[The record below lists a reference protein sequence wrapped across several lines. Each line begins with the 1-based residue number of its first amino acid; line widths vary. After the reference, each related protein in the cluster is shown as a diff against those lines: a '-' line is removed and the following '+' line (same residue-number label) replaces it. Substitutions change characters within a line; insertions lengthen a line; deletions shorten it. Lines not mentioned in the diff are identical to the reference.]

1 MLRNRHTRS
10 AAFVER
16 VVRQNW
22 TVPST
27 RRGRRT
33 SVGTDETA
41 DPWRP
46 VGRAELAAWLLKMW
60 RLYGDDDILT
70 IRQLAVAVRTPP
82 VDNATVS
89 RWENSRATVPT
100 PALRQYERLFDLP
113 PGELVAVVT
122 ALGRDRPTGR
132 RTAPPCDELLDKSL
146 DREPVSAAEW
156 ADLTVSLT
164 QPRRRIARPVWDTLA
179 HRLLT
184 EMCLSVGWRYLLR
197 LSALQRVHRH
207 PEGGAALV
215 AATEEFVTEP
225 ACQLI
230 IDPIALLAANPAPTA
245 SRRLLRLLTEPRNEA
260 EQIGALFAWA
270 ARAPGAPDMVR
281 RLEAVSRELRT
292 GASTSLPV
300 REAASDVL
308 AALSRHR
315 PSRPGARSAP
325 LGKAGDAAFAEL
337 HGVLAKAQTRHH
349 EADLLGRRILRQALA
364 STDSDLRIL
373 TVNVLHASPFRGVLA
388 DTVASMLTRG
398 RTRTGSAIHGVL
410 VDLLGSLGEA
420 RHRPV
425 VENLMRLGAARDA
438 AAVALAHLPGR
449 TDLRLWHHVL
459 TAQPTGGSTQ
469 RAALYAVGMK
479 GDRAGLRLL
488 RAHAPVVCARAN
500 WWLRL
505 PAEASAGA
513 AL

>member
-1 MLRNRHTRS
+1 MPTD
-10 AAFVER
+10 
-16 VVRQNW
+16 
-22 TVPST
+22 
-27 RRGRRT
+27 RRGRST
-33 SVGTDETA
+33 SLGEVTD
-41 DPWRP
+41 DPWPR
-46 VGRAELAAWLLKMW
+46 VERSQLAAWLLKMW

-70 IRQLAVAVRTPP
+70 IRELAAAVRTP

-89 RWENSRATVPT
+89 RWENSQVTVPIS
-100 PALRQYERLFDLP
+100 ALHQYERLFDLP
-113 PGELVAVVT
+113 SGELVAVTT
-122 ALGRDRPTGR
+122 ALGRARPAGR
-132 RTAPPCDELLDKSL
+132 RTAPRCDELLEKCL
-146 DREPVSAAEW
+146 DRDPVSAAES
-156 ADLTVSLT
+156 AELMVSLT
-164 QPRRRIARPVWDTLA
+164 QSRRKFARPTWDFLVR
-179 HRLLT
+179 RLLT

-197 LSALQRVHRH
+197 LSALQRVHEH
-207 PEGGAALV
+207 PAGGAALV

-230 IDPIALLAANPAPTA
+230 IDPIALLAANPGQTA
-245 SRRLLRLLTEPRNEA
+245 SRRLLRLLCEPRNDA
-260 EQIGALFAWA
+260 EQLGALFAWA
-270 ARAPGAPDMVR
+270 ARPPDAPDMVR
-281 RLEAVSRELRT
+281 RLEAVSRELCA
-292 GASTSLPV
+292 GASTSPPV

-308 AALSRHR
+308 AALVRHR
-315 PSRPGARSAP
+315 PNRPGARSVP
-325 LGKAGDAAFAEL
+325 LGKAGDGAFGEL
-337 HGVLAKAQTRHH
+337 HGTLAKAQTRHH
-349 EADLLGRRILRQALA
+349 EADLLGPRILRQALA

-388 DTVASMLTRG
+388 DTVASMLASARM
-398 RTRTGSAIHGVL
+398 RCGSTIHNVF

-425 VENLMRLGAARDA
+425 VENLMRHSAARDA

-459 TAQPTGGSTQ
+459 AQPTGASTQ

-479 GDRAGLRLL
+479 GDRDGLRLL
-488 RAHAPVVCARAN
+488 RAHAPVVRARAD

>member
-1 MLRNRHTRS
+1 MPP
-10 AAFVER
+10 A
-16 VVRQNW
+16 
-22 TVPST
+22 
-27 RRGRRT
+27 RRGRPT
-33 SVGTDETA
+33 SLGDEAA
-41 DPWRP
+41 DPWPR
-46 VGRAELAAWLLKMW
+46 VERGQLAAWLLKMW
-60 RLYGDDDILT
+60 RLYGHDDILT
-70 IRQLAVAVRTPP
+70 IRQMAAAVRTPP

-89 RWENSRATVPT
+89 RWENSRATVPVS
-100 PALRQYERLFDLP
+100 ALRRYERLFGLP

-122 ALGRDRPTGR
+122 ALGRDRPVGR
-132 RTAPPCDELLDKSL
+132 RTAPPGAELLGKCL
-146 DREPVSAAEW
+146 DRAPVSAAEW

-164 QPRRRIARPVWDTLA
+164 QPRRRLARPVWDTLV

-230 IDPIALLAANPAPTA
+230 IDQIALLAANPTPAA
-245 SRRLLRLLTEPRNEA
+245 SRRLFRLLCEPRNDA
-260 EQIGALFAWA
+260 EQLGALFAWA
-270 ARAPGAPDMVR
+270 ARPPRAPDMVR
-281 RLEAVSRELRT
+281 RLEAVVRELRA
-292 GASTSLPV
+292 GASTAPPV
-300 REAASDVL
+300 REAASDVV
-308 AALSRHR
+308 AALFRHR

-325 LGKAGDAAFAEL
+325 LGKAGEAAFGAL
-337 HGVLAKAQTRHH
+337 HGALTRAQIRHH
-349 EADLLGRRILRQALA
+349 DDDVLGPRILRQALA

-373 TVNVLHASPFRGVLA
+373 TVNVLHASPFRGILA
-388 DTVASMLTRG
+388 DTVASLLSSG
-398 RTRTGSAIHGVL
+398 RTRTGSPIHRVL
-410 VDLLGSLGEA
+410 VDLQGSLGEA

-425 VENLMRLGAARDA
+425 VENLVRRDTARDA

-459 TAQPTGGSTQ
+459 TAQPTGARTQ
-469 RAALYAVGMK
+469 RAVLYAVGMK
-479 GDRAGLRLL
+479 GDRDGLRLL
-488 RAHAPVVCARAN
+488 RAHAPLVRARAN

>member
-1 MLRNRHTRS
+1 MPP
-10 AAFVER
+10 A
-16 VVRQNW
+16 
-22 TVPST
+22 

-33 SVGTDETA
+33 SLGDDREP
-41 DPWRP
+41 DPWPRVEP
-46 VGRAELAAWLLKMW
+46 SQLAAWLLKMW
-60 RLYGDDDILT
+60 RLYGHDDILT
-70 IRQLAVAVRTPP
+70 VRQLATLLRTPP

-100 PALRQYERLFDLP
+100 PALRQYERLFELP

-122 ALGRDRPTGR
+122 ALRRDRPTGR
-132 RTAPPCDELLDKSL
+132 RTAPRCGELLEKCLGRD
-146 DREPVSAAEW
+146 PVSAAEW
-156 ADLTVSLT
+156 ADLTVSVT
-164 QPRRRIARPVWDTLA
+164 QPRRKLARPVWDTLV

-207 PEGGAALV
+207 TEGGAALA

-230 IDPIALLAANPAPTA
+230 IDPIALLAANRAPTT
-245 SRRLLRLLTEPRNEA
+245 SRRLLQLLHEPRNDA
-260 EQIGALFAWA
+260 EQLGALLAWA
-270 ARAPGAPDMVR
+270 ARPPGAADLVR
-281 RLEAVSRELRT
+281 RLEAISRELCA
-292 GASTSLPV
+292 GVSTSLPV
-300 REAASDVL
+300 REAASDLL
-308 AALSRHR
+308 AALFRHR
-315 PSRPGARSAP
+315 PSARSAP
-325 LGKAGDAAFAEL
+325 LDRTGEAAFGRL
-337 HGVLAKAQTRHH
+337 HAALTRAQLRRHEH
-349 EADLLGRRILRQALA
+349 DLLGPRILRQALA

-373 TVNVLHASPFRGVLA
+373 TVNVLHASPFRGLLA
-388 DTVASMLTRG
+388 DTLASTLTGGHLRS
-398 RTRTGSAIHGVL
+398 GSATHGVL
-410 VDLLGSLGEA
+410 VDLLGSLGEL

-425 VENLMRLGAARDA
+425 VENLLRRGTARDA

-459 TAQPTGGSTQ
+459 TAHPAGGSTQ

-479 GDRAGLRLL
+479 GDCDGLRLL
-488 RAHAPVVCARAN
+488 RAHAPGVRARAN

-505 PAEASAGA
+505 PAEATASA

>member
-1 MLRNRHTRS
+1 MAT
-10 AAFVER
+10 A
-16 VVRQNW
+16 
-22 TVPST
+22 
-27 RRGRRT
+27 RRGRPT
-33 SVGTDETA
+33 SLGDDEAA
-41 DPWRP
+41 DPWPR
-46 VGRAELAAWLLKMW
+46 VERGQLAAWLLKMW

-70 IRQLAVAVRTPP
+70 IRQLAAAVRTP

-100 PALRQYERLFDLP
+100 SALRQYERLFDLP

-122 ALGRDRPTGR
+122 ALGRERPTGR
-132 RTAPPCDELLDKSL
+132 RTAPPCDELLDKCL
-146 DREPVSAAEW
+146 DRDPVSAAEW

-164 QPRRRIARPVWDTLA
+164 QPRRKLPRPTWDILV

-197 LSALQRVHRH
+197 LSALQRVHQH
-207 PEGGAALV
+207 PAGGTALV
-215 AATEEFVTEP
+215 AATEEFVAEP

-230 IDPIALLAANPAPTA
+230 IDPIALLAANPAPTT
-245 SRRLLRLLTEPRNEA
+245 SHCLLRLLSEPRNEA
-260 EQIGALFAWA
+260 EQLGALFAWA
-270 ARAPGAPDMVR
+270 ARPPNAPDMVR
-281 RLEAVSRELRT
+281 RLEAVSRELRA
-292 GASTSLPV
+292 GASTSPPV

-308 AALSRHR
+308 AVLYRHR

-325 LGKAGDAAFAEL
+325 LGREGDTAFAEL
-337 HGVLAKAQTRHH
+337 HGVLATAQTRHH
-349 EADLLGRRILRQALA
+349 EPDLLGRRILRQALA

-373 TVNVLHASPFRGVLA
+373 TINVLHASPFRGILA
-388 DTVASMLTRG
+388 DAVASMLTSG
-398 RTRTGSAIHGVL
+398 RTRTGSAIHSVL
-410 VDLLGSLGEA
+410 VDLLGSLGDA

-425 VENLMRLGAARDA
+425 VENLMWRGAARDA

-488 RAHAPVVCARAN
+488 RAHAPVVRARAN

-505 PAEASAGA
+505 PTEASVSA

>member
-1 MLRNRHTRS
+1 
-10 AAFVER
+10 
-16 VVRQNW
+16 
-22 TVPST
+22 
-27 RRGRRT
+27 
-33 SVGTDETA
+33 
-41 DPWRP
+41 
-46 VGRAELAAWLLKMW
+46 MW
-60 RLYGDDDILT
+60 RLYGEADILT
-70 IRQLAVAVRTPP
+70 IRQLAAAMRTPP

-100 PALRQYERLFDLP
+100 WALHQYEQLFDLP
-113 PGELVAVVT
+113 PGELGAVVT
-122 ALGRDRPTGR
+122 ALGRARPTGR
-132 RTAPPCDELLDKSL
+132 RTAPPCDELLDKCL
-146 DREPVSAAEW
+146 DRDPVSAAEW

-164 QPRRRIARPVWDTLA
+164 QPRRRLPRPTWDFLV

-207 PEGGAALV
+207 PAGGAALV

-230 IDPIALLAANPAPTA
+230 IDPIALLAANPTA
-245 SRRLLRLLTEPRNEA
+245 SRRLFRLMCEPRNEA
-260 EQIGALFAWA
+260 EQLGALFAWA
-270 ARAPGAPDMVR
+270 ARPPGAPEMVR
-281 RLEAVSRELRT
+281 RLEAVSRELRA
-292 GASTSLPV
+292 GASTSPPV

-308 AALSRHR
+308 AALFRHR

-325 LGKAGDAAFAEL
+325 LGRTGEAAFDAL
-337 HGVLAKAQTRHH
+337 RGALVKAQTRHH
-349 EADLLGRRILRQALA
+349 EPDLLGGRILRQALA

-388 DTVASMLTRG
+388 DTVASMLTSG
-398 RTRTGSAIHGVL
+398 RTRTGSAMHSVL
-410 VDLLGSLGEA
+410 VDLLGSLGDA

-425 VENLMRLGAARDA
+425 IENLMWRGAARDA

-479 GDRAGLRLL
+479 GDRDGLRLL
-488 RAHAPVVCARAN
+488 RAHAPVVRARAN